1 MREKVRTL
9 PRILFSAPCS
19 GSGKT
24 VVTCGVLE
32 LLNRRKISCVS
43 FKCGP
48 DYIDPMFHRYVLGVI
63 GYNLDSFFLP
73 PGEAARLFE
82 EKTRKA
88 DMAVIEGAM
97 GYYDGVAGITTRAS
111 AWEAAGLTN
120 TPVILVVDGKKSSL
134 SLLALVKGFL
144 EYEKD
149 SHIRGVILNRTSSMM
164 AQRLRPL
171 LEEMGVRFLGAI
183 PQCEEADWESRYL
196 GLTLP
201 GEQERLREK
210 VKALADRLESCLDM
224 DGILELAGTA
234 PPIVRQ
240 KLSDPSRI
248 PAAGATKTGQ
258 TPETGAETVSG
269 VKEIRRIAVARDEAF
284 CFYYEENLELLR
296 KLGWELVFFSPLHDE
311 NLPCPGLTA
320 ILFGGGYPELYA
332 RELSENQSMLEAV
345 RTAGRHRVKILAE
358 CGGFLYLHETLEGAD
373 GLSYPMAGIIR
384 AKGYRTDKLS
394 RFGYISLLDS
404 HGNQV
409 ARAHEFHYWD
419 STLPG
424 MDLKAVKP
432 FSTRSWNCMY
442 VTHELI
448 AGFPHL
454 YYGSNPQWIREFL
467 ES

>member
-1 MREKVRTL
+1 MAAV
-9 PRILFSAPCS
+9 S
-19 GSGKT
+19 GS
-24 VVTCGVLE
+24 
-32 LLNRRKISCVS
+32 
-43 FKCGP
+43 
-48 DYIDPMFHRYVLGVI
+48 
-63 GYNLDSFFLP
+63 
-73 PGEAARLFE
+73 
-82 EKTRKA
+82 
-88 DMAVIEGAM
+88 
-97 GYYDGVAGITTRAS
+97 RAS
-111 AWEAAGLTN
+111 
-120 TPVILVVDGKKSSL
+120 
-134 SLLALVKGFL
+134 
-144 EYEKD
+144 
-149 SHIRGVILNRTSSMM
+149 
-164 AQRLRPL
+164 
-171 LEEMGVRFLGAI
+171 
-183 PQCEEADWESRYL
+183 C
-196 GLTLP
+196 
-201 GEQERLREK
+201 
-210 VKALADRLESCLDM
+210 
-224 DGILELAGTA
+224 TA
-234 PPIVRQ
+234 C
-240 KLSDPSRI
+240 SRI